1 MDPIPRAKALQFARA
16 GIIVDKGL
24 AEALIAQAHDVQ
36 DGGHGR
42 LLDQAART
50 LKRTI
55 RIITAVAAVRSDLSP
70 DDAEYAD
77 ELVLLGQQFF

>member
-1 MDPIPRAKALQFARA
+1 
-16 GIIVDKGL
+16 
-24 AEALIAQAHDVQ
+24 VQ
-36 DGGHGR
+36 DGGHGW